1 MRRLEVDNAVE
12 KKDPTGGR
20 GPNGR
25 IGSKLLDEGKS
36 EEDLLESA
44 V

>member
-1 MRRLEVDNAVE
+1 MRNVEVDQAVE

-20 GPNGR
+20 GSNGR
-25 IGSKLLDEGKS
+25 IGSELQDEAKG
-36 EEDLLESA
+36 EVDLLESA

>member
-1 MRRLEVDNAVE
+1 MRRVEVDEAVE

-20 GPNGR
+20 SLNGS
-25 IGSKLLDEGKS
+25 IGGKLQVEGKS
-36 EEDLLESA
+36 EEEALESA

>member
-1 MRRLEVDNAVE
+1 MRRVEVDEAVE

-20 GPNGR
+20 GSNGR
-25 IGSKLLDEGKS
+25 IGNKLQDEAKG
-36 EEDLLESA
+36 EEELLESA